1 MAYEIIYV
9 CNSINNKNVRNGEL
23 KILRKIEKE
32 LYFEF
37 GETEMNI
44 KKRFYNDIETLNKDF
59 NELQKL
65 KEKEENK
72 VEEKEEIKQEEVVEK
87 VETVEETVEE
97 IKQETENK
105 KTNKRK
111 NLYN

>member
-59 NELQKL
+59 NALKKLQ
-65 KEKEENK
+65 E
-72 VEEKEEIKQEEVVEK
+72 EEKNQKEVRAIEESTPKLPEEPIEEQKQEVK
-87 VETVEETVEE
+87 
-97 IKQETENK
+97 KETESKKNNK
-105 KTNKRK
+105 KK
-111 NLYN
+111 YFYD

>member
-59 NELQKL
+59 NALKKLQ
-65 KEKEENK
+65 E
-72 VEEKEEIKQEEVVEK
+72 EEKNQKEVKAIEESTPQLPKEPIEEQKQEV
-87 VETVEETVEE
+87 
-97 IKQETENK
+97 KQETESKKNNK
-105 KTNKRK
+105 KK
-111 NLYN
+111 YFYD